1 MAHHALVLVGR
12 WHRSA
17 KGDLEPGG
25 PQRAVLV
32 VRDQRVERVEVDLV
46 DQVVPLGTVFQL
58 PVLDGHVVDLERWY
72 RLWVAS
78 FNI

>member
-46 DQVVPLGTVFQL
+46 DQVVPLGTVF
-58 PVLDGHVVDLERWY
+58 
-72 RLWVAS
+72 
-78 FNI
+78 